1 MPEQDNRM
9 DEAQI
14 AQLLQKVG
22 ARTPPPDEVAASV
35 RENVRAVW
43 QEEVNRR
50 RRSRTRNFAMA
61 ASIVMAMAASWYVLI
76 PAPRAGPVAHVA
88 LESGVIE
95 VLGSDNQWYAL
106 DSADVS
112 AGATVRTLDESYLTL
127 DLTNGANLR
136 VDANSVVTLSDVTL
150 AELDVGAVY
159 VDSDRDSADID
170 IRTSF
175 GVAEEIGTRFEVRA
189 SPTSWRVQVRDGK
202 VRVTDDAIDEL
213 AIAGQR
219 IDIRDDDT
227 VTFASIPANDPSWLW
242 AERAATP
249 FPIEGATLRQYL
261 SWVSRETGNP
271 IVFDSIETEAAA
283 MRTVLHGSIEG
294 LSPQESLDVVLATTN
309 LRRVSSGDNSITI
322 AK

>member
-14 AQLLQKVG
+14 AELLQKVG
-22 ARTPPPDEVAASV
+22 ARTPPPDDVTDSV

-50 RRSRTRNFAMA
+50 RTSRTRNFAIA
-61 ASIVMAMAASWYVLI
+61 ASIVMAMAAGWYVLI
-76 PAPRAGPVAHVA
+76 PAPQAGPVARVA
-88 LESGVIE
+88 LESGTVE
-95 VLGSDNQWYAL
+95 VRGNDDQWHAL
-106 DSADVS
+106 DSLNIS
-112 AGATVRTLDESYLTL
+112 AGATVRTKDESYLTL
-127 DLTNGANLR
+127 DLTSGANLR
-136 VDANSVVTLSDVTL
+136 IDANTVVKLSDVTL
-150 AELDVGAVY
+150 AELDIGAVY
-159 VDSDRDSADID
+159 VDSDRETADID

-175 GVAEEIGTRFEVRA
+175 GVAQEIGTRFEVRT

-202 VRVTDDAIDEL
+202 VRVKDDAIDEL
-213 AIAGQR
+213 ATAGQR

-227 VTFASIPANDPSWLW
+227 VTFANIPSNDPSWSW

-249 FPIEGATLRQYL
+249 FPIEGATLQQYL
-261 SWVSRETGNP
+261 SWVSRETGNL
-271 IVFDSIETEAAA
+271 IVFENTETEAAA